1 MRPAYL
7 GKHTVKITQIR
18 NATLLLEF
26 TSHGSEISLLLD
38 PMLALRGTLPPLK
51 YLGAQ
56 RQRNPLVDLPDNA
69 PALLARVTHCLITHC
84 QRGHFDHL
92 DRAGKKFLRD
102 ADIPVICM
110 PRDST
115 YLSSRG
121 LTVQPLS
128 GELRQVFFHGHITP
142 IPCMHGRGLIG
153 RLMEHGYGYF
163 IELPDQPSIYIA
175 GDTLLTVD
183 VHCCLSQLQPDVA
196 ILPGGGAR
204 FDLGSKILMDGAD
217 VLDACALISGIV
229 VANHLEALD
238 HCPTTRAELASCA
251 KRAGLIQRLR
261 IPEDGETL
269 EFNL

>member
-1 MRPAYL
+1 M
-7 GKHTVKITQIR
+7 KITQIR

-26 TSHGSEISLLLD
+26 TAQGRDIGLLLD
-38 PMLALRGTLPPLK
+38 PMLALRDTLPSLK
-51 YLGAQ
+51 YFGAQ
-56 RQRNPLVDLPDNA
+56 RLRNPLVDLPENA

-92 DRAGKKFLRD
+92 DRAGKEFLRD
-102 ADIPVICM
+102 AGIPVICM
-110 PRDST
+110 PRDCD
-115 YLSSRG
+115 YLSSRE

-128 GELRQVFFHGHITP
+128 GELRQTFFHGHITP
-142 IPCMHGRGLIG
+142 TSCVHGHGLIG
-153 RLMEHGYGYF
+153 RLMEHGHGYF

-175 GDTLLTVD
+175 GDTLLTAD
-183 VHCCLSQLQPDVA
+183 VRHCLSQHQPDVA

-217 VLDACALISGIV
+217 VLDACALTSGIV
-229 VANHLEALD
+229 VANHLEAMD
-238 HCPTTRAELASCA
+238 HCPTTRTELESCG